1 MFNFCEMLD
10 GCLCFKFFVITND
23 RHSTFNQQAYCCNLD
38 LVQILGCSLFEAK
51 HLYCGKE

>member
-38 LVQILGCSLFEAK
+38 LVQNLGCSLFEAK